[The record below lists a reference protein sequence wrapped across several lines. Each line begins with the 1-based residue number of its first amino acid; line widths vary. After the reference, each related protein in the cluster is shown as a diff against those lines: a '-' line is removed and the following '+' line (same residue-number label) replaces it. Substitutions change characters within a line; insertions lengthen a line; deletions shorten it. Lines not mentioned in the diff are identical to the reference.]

1 MTLAH
6 IIKIKYRSPETKRLE
21 FVGGITTSNWIDLSC
36 DERTILS
43 KGDFKLIP
51 LGVAMQL
58 PQDFE
63 ANIVPRSSTFSKYK
77 ILQVN
82 SYGVID
88 SSYAGDNDYWFFG
101 ALATEDTVIE
111 RGARICQFRI
121 NKIQPPVLFDAV
133 EVLGNKDRKGHGS
146 TGI

>member
-1 MTLAH
+1 MTLAQ

-43 KGDFKLIP
+43 RGEFKLIP
-51 LGVAMQL
+51 LGVAMHL
-58 PQDFE
+58 PEGME
-63 ANIVPRSSTFSKYK
+63 ANIVPRSSTFSKYN

-82 SYGVID
+82 SFGIID
-88 SSYAGDNDYWFFG
+88 NSFSGDNDYWFFG
-101 ALATEDTVIE
+101 ALAMEDTVIE

-121 NKIQPPVLFDAV
+121 NKIQPPILFETV
-133 EVLGNKDRKGHGS
+133 ER
-146 TGI
+146 